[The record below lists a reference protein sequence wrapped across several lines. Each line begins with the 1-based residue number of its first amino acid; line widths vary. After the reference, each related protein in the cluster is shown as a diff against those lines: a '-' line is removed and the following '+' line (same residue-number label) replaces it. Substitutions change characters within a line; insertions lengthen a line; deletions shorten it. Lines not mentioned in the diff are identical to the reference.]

1 MTGKGSTIDVGVWLQ
16 DLGLEQYEAI
26 FRANAIEADVL
37 RELTDQDF
45 EKLGVLLG
53 HRRRL
58 LRAIAELDG
67 IEKAPP
73 KPTTP
78 AATPQDTAERRQV
91 TVMFSD
97 LVGSTALSARMD
109 PEDLREIISAYQKCV
124 AQTVQRFGGF
134 VAKYMGDGVLVYFG
148 YPQAHEDDAE
158 RAVRAGLELVQM
170 VGGLKSSAPLQT
182 RVGIAT
188 GLVVVGDLIG
198 SGSAQ
203 EQTVVGETPN
213 VAARLQGIAEPN
225 TVAIA
230 ESTRKLLGNLFD
242 LKDLGAQDLKGM
254 GSQVRA
260 WAALQPASVE
270 SRFEALHA
278 TGLTE
283 LVGREE
289 EVELL
294 LRRWSKAKRGEGQ
307 VVLLSGE
314 AGIGKSRLTAA
325 LLERLTAEPHI
336 RFRYFCSP
344 QRTDSALYPIVSQ
357 MERAAGL
364 AHDDTAQTKL
374 DKLDK
379 MLAQTSTSKQDA
391 ALFVEMLSLPHDGR
405 YLALELDPQ
414 QRRQK
419 TLQALTAQVEA
430 LARQNPVLMIFEDA
444 HWTDPTSLEV
454 LGRILDR
461 VHSIPVLLI
470 VTFRPEFEPAWI
482 GRPYVTALT
491 INRLAQRDIEAMID
505 HVVGNNLIPA
515 GVQKDIIEHTDG
527 IPLFVEE
534 MTKAVLEAGTEEEA
548 QRTAATVPSTALAV
562 PASLHASL
570 MARLDRLG
578 PAKEVA
584 QIGAAIGREFS
595 HALLSAVTRKQQADL
610 GSALDRLVRA
620 GLLFRQGVAP
630 HETYL
635 FKHALVQD
643 AAYETLLRSR
653 RQDLHGRIAM
663 EIETQFAEIGEQRP
677 ELLAHHATQAGLI
690 ERAVVQWGKA
700 GRKSVSRSA
709 MVEAVSQLRR
719 GLELVPALSDTPE
732 RQRLEL
738 ELQSALGGALVA
750 SRGIAAPETGSAYA
764 RARVL
769 CEQLGDSVSLIPVLS
784 GQISHHFGR
793 AEYALAQKTAEDLL
807 HLAQSR
813 GDTASELV
821 GSRSMGLNLHLLG
834 EFRAAVRSFERVLQ
848 LYNPNEHGA
857 LTVVA
862 AYDMRALAL
871 TYLSADLFIL
881 GHTQE
886 ALSRGEEAI
895 AWSRQLNHPHTL
907 GYALSFGAL
916 VHLLRRDNEKAEA
929 MTDEVLALAAAQNL
943 PVWLPS
949 ANVLR
954 GYLRVARG
962 DTEALA
968 FARQGI
974 AAKNAQ
980 GSVLN
985 QPCFLSLLAES
996 CERAGKAEE
1005 ALSVLAEAFA
1015 IAERTGERWF
1025 EAELYRLR
1033 GDWLLVHCSGKEAEA
1048 ETCFNRALA
1057 LARQQAAKIWELRSA
1072 VSLARF
1078 WSGRG
1083 HLSEARDLLVP
1094 LCDAFAGTRPTPDIE
1109 AARVLVTELR

>member
-1 MTGKGSTIDVGVWLQ
+1 MDLGGWLRS
-16 DLGLEQYEAI
+16 LGLEEYEAA
-26 FRANAIEADVL
+26 FRQNHIDDTVL
-37 RELTDQDF
+37 PNLTAEDLRD
-45 EKLGVLLG
+45 LGIGSIG
-53 HRRRL
+53 HRRKLLDAVAL
-58 LRAIAELDG
+58 LRAETTTN
-67 IEKAPP
+67 APLPEAPSTVP
-73 KPTTP
+73 KPS
-78 AATPQDTAERRQV
+78 QDTAERRQV

-109 PEDLREIISAYQKCV
+109 PEDLREIISAFQKCV
-124 AQTVQRFGGF
+124 AETVQRFGGF

-158 RAVRAGLELVQM
+158 RAVRAGLEIIEAVSALK
-170 VGGLKSSAPLQT
+170 VGSPLRT
-182 RVGIAT
+182 RGGIAT

-213 VAARLQGIAEPN
+213 LAARLQGVAEPN
-225 TVAIA
+225 TVVIA
-230 ESTRKLLGNLFD
+230 ESTRRLLGNLFD
-242 LKDLGAQDLKGM
+242 FQDLGAQDLKGI
-254 GSQVRA
+254 GSRARA
-260 WAALQPASVE
+260 WAVLRPASIE

-278 TGLTE
+278 SGLTE

-289 EVELL
+289 ELEILM
-294 LRRWSKAKRGEGQ
+294 RRWAKSKTGEGQ

-314 AGIGKSRLTAA
+314 AGIGKSRLSAA

-336 RFRYFCSP
+336 RFRYFCSS

-364 AHDDTAQTKL
+364 APDDTARTKL
-374 DKLDK
+374 DKMDV
-379 MLAQTSTSKQDA
+379 MLAQTATSIQDA
-391 ALFVEMLSLPHDGR
+391 ALFAEMLSLPNDGR
-405 YLALELDPQ
+405 YPALDLDPQ

-419 TLQALTAQVEA
+419 TLEAVTARVEA
-430 LARQNPVLMIFEDA
+430 LSHQNPVLMIFEDA
-444 HWTDPTSLEV
+444 HWTDPTSLEAF
-454 LGRILDR
+454 GRIVDR
-461 VHSIPVLLI
+461 IRSIPVLLI
-470 VTFRPEFEPAWI
+470 VTFRPEFEPPWI

-505 HVVGNNLIPA
+505 HVVGNKLIPA
-515 GVQKDIIEHTDG
+515 GVQKDIIERTDG

-595 HALLSAVTRKQQADL
+595 HALLSAVTPKQEADL

-620 GLLFRQGVAP
+620 GLLFRQGVPP

-653 RQDLHGRIAM
+653 RQDLHGRIAI
-663 EIETQFAEIGEQRP
+663 EIETHFAEIAEQRP

-764 RARVL
+764 RARAL

-784 GQISHHFGR
+784 GQVSHHFGR
-793 AEYALAQKTAEDLL
+793 AEYAMAQRTAEDLL
-807 HLAQSR
+807 RLAKSR

-834 EFRAAVRSFERVLQ
+834 EFTAAARSFERVLQ
-848 LYNPNEHGA
+848 LYDPNEHGA
-857 LTVVA
+857 LTAVA

-881 GHTQE
+881 GHTDE

-895 AWSRQLNHPHTL
+895 AWSRKLNHPHTL

-916 VHLLRRDNEKAEA
+916 VRLLRRENEKAEA
-929 MTDEVLALAAAQNL
+929 MTEEVLALVATQNL

-949 ANVLR
+949 ANVMR
-954 GYLRVARG
+954 GHLRVARG

-985 QPCFLSLLAES
+985 QPFFLSLLAAS
-996 CERAGKAEE
+996 CERAGKADE
-1005 ALSVLAEAFA
+1005 ALALLAEAFA

-1033 GDWLLVHCSGKEAEA
+1033 GDWLLVHCTEKEADA
-1048 ETCFNRALA
+1048 ETCFHRALA

-1083 HLSEARDLLVP
+1083 RLIEARDLLVP
-1094 LCDAFAGTRPTPDIE
+1094 LCNAFAGNSPIPDTE
-1109 AARVLVTELR
+1109 AARVLLIELR

>member
-1 MTGKGSTIDVGVWLQ
+1 MSAPTPITDWL
-16 DLGLEQYEAI
+16 
-26 FRANAIEADVL
+26 
-37 RELTDQDF
+37 
-45 EKLGVLLG
+45 EKLGLGQYAQRFLENEIALSILPDLTDADLKELGVSALG
-53 HRRRL
+53 HRRLL
-58 LRAIAELDG
+58 LRAIAELASR
-67 IEKAPP
+67 EKDAP
-73 KPTTP
+73 K
-78 AATPQDTAERRQV
+78 ATVATAPSAPQDTAERRQV

-109 PEDLREIISAYQKCV
+109 PEDLREVISAYQKCV
-124 AQTVQRFGGF
+124 VETVDRFGGF

-148 YPQAHEDDAE
+148 YPQAHEDDTE
-158 RAVRAGLELVQM
+158 RAVRAGLELVAS
-170 VGGLKSSAPLQT
+170 VSVLKSSSRLQT

-198 SGSAQ
+198 SGEAQ
-203 EQTVVGETPN
+203 ERGIVGETPN
-213 VAARLQGIAEPN
+213 LAARLQGIAEPN
-225 TVAIA
+225 VVVIA
-230 ESTRKLLGNLFD
+230 DSTRKLLGNLFE
-242 LKDLGAQDLKGM
+242 LKDLGPRDLKGIA
-254 GSQVRA
+254 GLVLA
-260 WAALQPASVE
+260 WAALRPASVE
-270 SRFEALHA
+270 SRFEAMHGTA
-278 TGLTE
+278 LTA

-289 EVELL
+289 ELELL
-294 LRRWSKAKRGEGQ
+294 LRRWSKAKTGEGQ
-307 VVLLSGE
+307 VVLISGE
-314 AGIGKSRLTAA
+314 AGIGKSRLSAA
-325 LLERLTAEPHI
+325 LLERLTSEPHI
-336 RFRYFCSP
+336 RFRYFCSA

-364 AHDDTAQTKL
+364 APDDTARTKF
-374 DKLDK
+374 DKLDV
-379 MLAQTSTSKQDA
+379 MLAQTSTSRQDA
-391 ALFVEMLSLPHDGR
+391 ALFAEMLSLPNDGR
-405 YLALELDPQ
+405 YLALDMDPQ

-419 TLQALTAQVEA
+419 TLEALTAQVEA
-430 LARQNPVLMIFEDA
+430 LSHLKPVLMIFEDA
-444 HWTDPTSLEV
+444 HWTDPTSLEAF
-454 LGRILDR
+454 GRIVDR
-461 VHSIPVLLI
+461 IRSIPVLLI
-470 VTFRPEFEPAWI
+470 VTFRPEFEPPWI

-491 INRLAQRDIEAMID
+491 INRLAQRDIEAIID
-505 HVVGNNLIPA
+505 HVVGNKLIPA
-515 GVQKDIIEHTDG
+515 GVRKDIIERTDG

-548 QRTAATVPSTALAV
+548 QRTAATVPSTASAV

-595 HALLSAVTRKQQADL
+595 HALLSAVTPKQEADL

-620 GLLFRQGVAP
+620 GLLFRQGVPP

-653 RQDLHGRIAM
+653 RQDLHGRIAI
-663 EIETQFAEIGEQRP
+663 EIETHFAEIAEQRP
-677 ELLAHHATQAGLI
+677 ELLAHHATQAGLV

-709 MVEAVSQLRR
+709 MVEAVSQLQR

-793 AEYALAQKTAEDLL
+793 AEYALAQRTAEDLL
-807 HLAQSR
+807 HLAQRR
-813 GDTASELV
+813 GDIASELV

-834 EFRAAVRSFERVLQ
+834 EFTAAVRSFERVLQ

-857 LTVVA
+857 LTAVA

-881 GHTQE
+881 GHTE
-886 ALSRGEEAI
+886 KALSYGEQAI

-907 GYALSFGAL
+907 GYALSFGAI

-929 MTDEVLALAAAQNL
+929 MTEEVLALAAAQNL

-949 ANVLR
+949 ANVFR

-985 QPCFLSLLAES
+985 QPVFLSLLAAS
-996 CERAGKAEE
+996 CERAGKADE
-1005 ALSVLAEAFA
+1005 ALSLLAEAFA

-1033 GDWLLVHCSGKEAEA
+1033 GDWLLVHCGGKESEA
-1048 ETCFNRALA
+1048 ETCFHRALA
-1057 LARQQAAKIWELRSA
+1057 LARQQAAKTWELRSTI
-1072 VSLARF
+1072 SLARF

-1083 HLSEARDLLVP
+1083 RVSEARDLLAP
-1094 LCDAFAGTRPTPDIE
+1094 LCDAFAGNRPIPDIE
-1109 AARVLVTELR
+1109 AAKALLIELR

>member
-1 MTGKGSTIDVGVWLQ
+1 MRIG
-16 DLGLEQYEAI
+16 
-26 FRANAIEADVL
+26 
-37 RELTDQDF
+37 
-45 EKLGVLLG
+45 
-53 HRRRL
+53 
-58 LRAIAELDG
+58 
-67 IEKAPP
+67 
-73 KPTTP
+73 PTP
-78 AATPQDTAERRQV
+78 
-91 TVMFSD
+91 
-97 LVGSTALSARMD
+97 
-109 PEDLREIISAYQKCV
+109 
-124 AQTVQRFGGF
+124 
-134 VAKYMGDGVLVYFG
+134 
-148 YPQAHEDDAE
+148 
-158 RAVRAGLELVQM
+158 
-170 VGGLKSSAPLQT
+170 
-182 RVGIAT
+182 
-188 GLVVVGDLIG
+188 
-198 SGSAQ
+198 
-203 EQTVVGETPN
+203 
-213 VAARLQGIAEPN
+213 
-225 TVAIA
+225 
-230 ESTRKLLGNLFD
+230 
-242 LKDLGAQDLKGM
+242 
-254 GSQVRA
+254 RA
-260 WAALQPASVE
+260 WKRSVE
-270 SRFEALHA
+270 IVDR
-278 TGLTE
+278 
-283 LVGREE
+283 
-289 EVELL
+289 
-294 LRRWSKAKRGEGQ
+294 
-307 VVLLSGE
+307 
-314 AGIGKSRLTAA
+314 
-325 LLERLTAEPHI
+325 I
-336 RFRYFCSP
+336 R
-344 QRTDSALYPIVSQ
+344 
-357 MERAAGL
+357 
-364 AHDDTAQTKL
+364 
-374 DKLDK
+374 
-379 MLAQTSTSKQDA
+379 
-391 ALFVEMLSLPHDGR
+391 
-405 YLALELDPQ
+405 
-414 QRRQK
+414 
-419 TLQALTAQVEA
+419 
-430 LARQNPVLMIFEDA
+430 
-444 HWTDPTSLEV
+444 
-454 LGRILDR
+454 
-461 VHSIPVLLI
+461 SIPVLLI
-470 VTFRPEFEPAWI
+470 VTFRPEFEPPWI

-505 HVVGNNLIPA
+505 HVVGNKLIPA
-515 GVQKDIIEHTDG
+515 GVQKDIIERTDG

-595 HALLSAVTRKQQADL
+595 HALLSAVTPKQEADL

-620 GLLFRQGVAP
+620 GLLFRQGVPP

-653 RQDLHGRIAM
+653 RQDLHGRIAI
-663 EIETQFAEIGEQRP
+663 EIETHFAEIAEQRP

-764 RARVL
+764 RARAL

-784 GQISHHFGR
+784 GQVSHHFGR
-793 AEYALAQKTAEDLL
+793 AEYAMAQRTAEDLL
-807 HLAQSR
+807 RLAKSR

-834 EFRAAVRSFERVLQ
+834 EFTAAARSFERVLQ
-848 LYNPNEHGA
+848 LYDPNEHGA
-857 LTVVA
+857 LTAVA

-881 GHTQE
+881 GHTDE

-895 AWSRQLNHPHTL
+895 AWSRKLNHPHTL

-916 VHLLRRDNEKAEA
+916 VRLLRRENEKAEA
-929 MTDEVLALAAAQNL
+929 MTEEVLALVATQNL

-949 ANVLR
+949 ANVMR
-954 GYLRVARG
+954 GHLRVARG

-985 QPCFLSLLAES
+985 QPFFLSLLAAS
-996 CERAGKAEE
+996 CERAGKADE
-1005 ALSVLAEAFA
+1005 ALALLAEAFA

-1033 GDWLLVHCSGKEAEA
+1033 GDWLLVHCNEKEADA
-1048 ETCFNRALA
+1048 ETCFHRALA

-1083 HLSEARDLLVP
+1083 RLNEARDLLVP
-1094 LCDAFAGTRPTPDIE
+1094 LCNAFAGNSPIPDTE
-1109 AARVLVTELR
+1109 AARVLLIELR

>member
-1 MTGKGSTIDVGVWLQ
+1 
-16 DLGLEQYEAI
+16 
-26 FRANAIEADVL
+26 
-37 RELTDQDF
+37 
-45 EKLGVLLG
+45 
-53 HRRRL
+53 
-58 LRAIAELDG
+58 
-67 IEKAPP
+67 
-73 KPTTP
+73 
-78 AATPQDTAERRQV
+78 
-91 TVMFSD
+91 
-97 LVGSTALSARMD
+97 
-109 PEDLREIISAYQKCV
+109 
-124 AQTVQRFGGF
+124 
-134 VAKYMGDGVLVYFG
+134 
-148 YPQAHEDDAE
+148 
-158 RAVRAGLELVQM
+158 
-170 VGGLKSSAPLQT
+170 
-182 RVGIAT
+182 
-188 GLVVVGDLIG
+188 
-198 SGSAQ
+198 
-203 EQTVVGETPN
+203 
-213 VAARLQGIAEPN
+213 
-225 TVAIA
+225 
-230 ESTRKLLGNLFD
+230 
-242 LKDLGAQDLKGM
+242 
-254 GSQVRA
+254 
-260 WAALQPASVE
+260 
-270 SRFEALHA
+270 
-278 TGLTE
+278 
-283 LVGREE
+283 
-289 EVELL
+289 
-294 LRRWSKAKRGEGQ
+294 
-307 VVLLSGE
+307 
-314 AGIGKSRLTAA
+314 
-325 LLERLTAEPHI
+325 
-336 RFRYFCSP
+336 
-344 QRTDSALYPIVSQ
+344 
-357 MERAAGL
+357 
-364 AHDDTAQTKL
+364 
-374 DKLDK
+374 
-379 MLAQTSTSKQDA
+379 
-391 ALFVEMLSLPHDGR
+391 
-405 YLALELDPQ
+405 
-414 QRRQK
+414 
-419 TLQALTAQVEA
+419 
-430 LARQNPVLMIFEDA
+430 MIFEDA
-444 HWTDPTSLEV
+444 HWTDPTSLEAF
-454 LGRILDR
+454 GRIVDR
-461 VHSIPVLLI
+461 IRSIPVLLI
-470 VTFRPEFEPAWI
+470 VTFRPEFEPPWI

-505 HVVGNNLIPA
+505 HVVGNKLIPA
-515 GVQKDIIEHTDG
+515 GVQKDIIERTDG

-595 HALLSAVTRKQQADL
+595 HALLSAVTPKQEADL

-620 GLLFRQGVAP
+620 GLLFRQGVPP

-653 RQDLHGRIAM
+653 RQDLHGRIAI
-663 EIETQFAEIGEQRP
+663 EIETHFAEIAEQRP

-764 RARVL
+764 RARAL

-784 GQISHHFGR
+784 GQVSHHFGR
-793 AEYALAQKTAEDLL
+793 AEYAMAQRTAEDLL
-807 HLAQSR
+807 RLAKSR

-834 EFRAAVRSFERVLQ
+834 EFTAAARSFERVLQ
-848 LYNPNEHGA
+848 LYDPNEHGA
-857 LTVVA
+857 LTAVA

-881 GHTQE
+881 GHTDE

-895 AWSRQLNHPHTL
+895 AWSRKLNHPHTL

-916 VHLLRRDNEKAEA
+916 VRLLRRENEKAEA
-929 MTDEVLALAAAQNL
+929 MTEEVLALVATQNL

-949 ANVLR
+949 ANVMR
-954 GYLRVARG
+954 GHLRVARG

-985 QPCFLSLLAES
+985 QPFFLSLLAAS
-996 CERAGKAEE
+996 CERAGKADE
-1005 ALSVLAEAFA
+1005 ALALLAEAFA

-1033 GDWLLVHCSGKEAEA
+1033 GDWLLVHCTEKEADA
-1048 ETCFNRALA
+1048 ETCFHRALA

-1083 HLSEARDLLVP
+1083 RLNEARDLLVP
-1094 LCDAFAGTRPTPDIE
+1094 LCNAFAGNSPIPDTE
-1109 AARVLVTELR
+1109 AARVLLIELR

>member
-1 MTGKGSTIDVGVWLQ
+1 
-16 DLGLEQYEAI
+16 
-26 FRANAIEADVL
+26 
-37 RELTDQDF
+37 
-45 EKLGVLLG
+45 
-53 HRRRL
+53 
-58 LRAIAELDG
+58 
-67 IEKAPP
+67 
-73 KPTTP
+73 
-78 AATPQDTAERRQV
+78 
-91 TVMFSD
+91 
-97 LVGSTALSARMD
+97 
-109 PEDLREIISAYQKCV
+109 
-124 AQTVQRFGGF
+124 
-134 VAKYMGDGVLVYFG
+134 
-148 YPQAHEDDAE
+148 
-158 RAVRAGLELVQM
+158 
-170 VGGLKSSAPLQT
+170 
-182 RVGIAT
+182 
-188 GLVVVGDLIG
+188 
-198 SGSAQ
+198 
-203 EQTVVGETPN
+203 
-213 VAARLQGIAEPN
+213 
-225 TVAIA
+225 
-230 ESTRKLLGNLFD
+230 
-242 LKDLGAQDLKGM
+242 
-254 GSQVRA
+254 
-260 WAALQPASVE
+260 
-270 SRFEALHA
+270 
-278 TGLTE
+278 
-283 LVGREE
+283 
-289 EVELL
+289 
-294 LRRWSKAKRGEGQ
+294 
-307 VVLLSGE
+307 
-314 AGIGKSRLTAA
+314 
-325 LLERLTAEPHI
+325 
-336 RFRYFCSP
+336 
-344 QRTDSALYPIVSQ
+344 

-364 AHDDTAQTKL
+364 APDDTARTKL
-374 DKLDK
+374 DKMEV
-379 MLAQTSTSKQDA
+379 MLAQTATSMQDA
-391 ALFVEMLSLPHDGR
+391 ALFAEMLSLPNDGR
-405 YLALELDPQ
+405 YPALDLDPQ

-419 TLQALTAQVEA
+419 TLEAVTARVEA
-430 LARQNPVLMIFEDA
+430 LSHQNPVLMIFEDA
-444 HWTDPTSLEV
+444 HWTDPTSLEAF
-454 LGRILDR
+454 GRIVDR
-461 VHSIPVLLI
+461 IRSIPVLLI
-470 VTFRPEFEPAWI
+470 VTFRPEFEPPWI

-505 HVVGNNLIPA
+505 HVVGNKLIPA
-515 GVQKDIIEHTDG
+515 GVQKDIIERTDG

-595 HALLSAVTRKQQADL
+595 HALLSAVTPKQEADL

-620 GLLFRQGVAP
+620 GLLFRQGIPP

-653 RQDLHGRIAM
+653 RQDLHGRIAI
-663 EIETQFAEIGEQRP
+663 EIETHFAEIAEQRP

-750 SRGIAAPETGSAYA
+750 SRGIAAPDTGSAYA

-784 GQISHHFGR
+784 GQVSHHFGR
-793 AEYALAQKTAEDLL
+793 AEYAMAQRTAEDLL
-807 HLAQSR
+807 RLAKSR

-834 EFRAAVRSFERVLQ
+834 EFTAAARSFERVLQ
-848 LYNPNEHGA
+848 LYDPNEHGA
-857 LTVVA
+857 LTAVA

-881 GHTQE
+881 GHTDE

-895 AWSRQLNHPHTL
+895 AWSRKLNHPHTL

-916 VHLLRRDNEKAEA
+916 VRLLRRENEKAEA
-929 MTDEVLALAAAQNL
+929 MTEEVLALVATQNL

-949 ANVLR
+949 ANVMR
-954 GYLRVARG
+954 GHLRVARG

-985 QPCFLSLLAES
+985 QPFFLSLLAAS
-996 CERAGKAEE
+996 CERAGKADE
-1005 ALSVLAEAFA
+1005 ALALLAEAFA

-1033 GDWLLVHCSGKEAEA
+1033 GDWLLVHCNEKEADA
-1048 ETCFNRALA
+1048 ETCFHRALA

-1083 HLSEARDLLVP
+1083 RLNEARDLLVP
-1094 LCDAFAGTRPTPDIE
+1094 LCNAFAGNSPIPDTE
-1109 AARVLVTELR
+1109 AARVLLIELR

>member
-1 MTGKGSTIDVGVWLQ
+1 MTDIV
-16 DLGLEQYEAI
+16 
-26 FRANAIEADVL
+26 
-37 RELTDQDF
+37 
-45 EKLGVLLG
+45 
-53 HRRRL
+53 
-58 LRAIAELDG
+58 
-67 IEKAPP
+67 
-73 KPTTP
+73 
-78 AATPQDTAERRQV
+78 ER
-91 TVMFSD
+91 
-97 LVGSTALSARMD
+97 
-109 PEDLREIISAYQKCV
+109 
-124 AQTVQRFGGF
+124 
-134 VAKYMGDGVLVYFG
+134 
-148 YPQAHEDDAE
+148 
-158 RAVRAGLELVQM
+158 
-170 VGGLKSSAPLQT
+170 
-182 RVGIAT
+182 
-188 GLVVVGDLIG
+188 
-198 SGSAQ
+198 
-203 EQTVVGETPN
+203 
-213 VAARLQGIAEPN
+213 
-225 TVAIA
+225 
-230 ESTRKLLGNLFD
+230 
-242 LKDLGAQDLKGM
+242 
-254 GSQVRA
+254 
-260 WAALQPASVE
+260 
-270 SRFEALHA
+270 
-278 TGLTE
+278 
-283 LVGREE
+283 
-289 EVELL
+289 
-294 LRRWSKAKRGEGQ
+294 
-307 VVLLSGE
+307 
-314 AGIGKSRLTAA
+314 
-325 LLERLTAEPHI
+325 
-336 RFRYFCSP
+336 
-344 QRTDSALYPIVSQ
+344 
-357 MERAAGL
+357 
-364 AHDDTAQTKL
+364 
-374 DKLDK
+374 
-379 MLAQTSTSKQDA
+379 
-391 ALFVEMLSLPHDGR
+391 
-405 YLALELDPQ
+405 
-414 QRRQK
+414 
-419 TLQALTAQVEA
+419 
-430 LARQNPVLMIFEDA
+430 
-444 HWTDPTSLEV
+444 
-454 LGRILDR
+454 
-461 VHSIPVLLI
+461 
-470 VTFRPEFEPAWI
+470 
-482 GRPYVTALT
+482 
-491 INRLAQRDIEAMID
+491 
-505 HVVGNNLIPA
+505 
-515 GVQKDIIEHTDG
+515 TDG

-534 MTKAVLEAGTEEEA
+534 MTKAVLEAEGEDDA
-548 QRTAATVPSTALAV
+548 RRTAGAVPSTALAV

-595 HALLSAVTRKQQADL
+595 HALLSAVTPKREADL

-620 GLLFRQGVAP
+620 GLLFRQGVPP

-653 RQDLHGRIAM
+653 RQDLHGRIAI
-663 EIETQFAEIGEQRP
+663 EIETHFAEIAEQRP

-690 ERAVVQWGKA
+690 ERAVVQWAKA
-700 GRKSVSRSA
+700 GRRSVSRSA

-793 AEYALAQKTAEDLL
+793 AEYALAQRTAEDLL

-813 GDTASELV
+813 GDIASELV
-821 GSRSMGLNLHLLG
+821 GNRSMGLNLHLLG
-834 EFRAAVRSFERVLQ
+834 EFCAAVRSFERVLQ

-857 LTVVA
+857 LTAVA

-871 TYLSADLFIL
+871 TYLSVDLFIL
-881 GHTQE
+881 GHTE
-886 ALSRGEEAI
+886 KALSHGEEAI

-907 GYALSFGAL
+907 GYALSFGAI

-929 MTDEVLALAAAQNL
+929 MTEEVLALAAAQNL

-968 FARQGI
+968 FVRQGI

-985 QPCFLSLLAES
+985 QPFMLSLLVQS

-1033 GDWLLVHCSGKEAEA
+1033 GDWLLVHCSGMEAEA
-1048 ETCFNRALA
+1048 ETCLHRALV
-1057 LARQQAAKIWELRSA
+1057 LAGQQAAKIWELRAA

-1083 HLSEARDLLVP
+1083 RLREAGDLLVP
-1094 LCDAFAGTRPTPDIE
+1094 LCDALAGSRPIPDIE
-1109 AARVLVTELR
+1109 AARALLVELQ

>member
-1 MTGKGSTIDVGVWLQ
+1 MRIG
-16 DLGLEQYEAI
+16 
-26 FRANAIEADVL
+26 
-37 RELTDQDF
+37 
-45 EKLGVLLG
+45 
-53 HRRRL
+53 
-58 LRAIAELDG
+58 
-67 IEKAPP
+67 
-73 KPTTP
+73 PTP
-78 AATPQDTAERRQV
+78 
-91 TVMFSD
+91 
-97 LVGSTALSARMD
+97 
-109 PEDLREIISAYQKCV
+109 
-124 AQTVQRFGGF
+124 
-134 VAKYMGDGVLVYFG
+134 
-148 YPQAHEDDAE
+148 
-158 RAVRAGLELVQM
+158 
-170 VGGLKSSAPLQT
+170 
-182 RVGIAT
+182 
-188 GLVVVGDLIG
+188 
-198 SGSAQ
+198 
-203 EQTVVGETPN
+203 
-213 VAARLQGIAEPN
+213 
-225 TVAIA
+225 
-230 ESTRKLLGNLFD
+230 
-242 LKDLGAQDLKGM
+242 
-254 GSQVRA
+254 RA
-260 WAALQPASVE
+260 WKRSVE
-270 SRFEALHA
+270 IVDR
-278 TGLTE
+278 
-283 LVGREE
+283 
-289 EVELL
+289 
-294 LRRWSKAKRGEGQ
+294 
-307 VVLLSGE
+307 
-314 AGIGKSRLTAA
+314 
-325 LLERLTAEPHI
+325 I
-336 RFRYFCSP
+336 R
-344 QRTDSALYPIVSQ
+344 
-357 MERAAGL
+357 
-364 AHDDTAQTKL
+364 
-374 DKLDK
+374 
-379 MLAQTSTSKQDA
+379 
-391 ALFVEMLSLPHDGR
+391 
-405 YLALELDPQ
+405 
-414 QRRQK
+414 
-419 TLQALTAQVEA
+419 
-430 LARQNPVLMIFEDA
+430 
-444 HWTDPTSLEV
+444 
-454 LGRILDR
+454 
-461 VHSIPVLLI
+461 SIPVLLI
-470 VTFRPEFEPAWI
+470 VTFRPEFEPPWI

-505 HVVGNNLIPA
+505 HVVGNKLIPA
-515 GVQKDIIEHTDG
+515 GVQKDIIERTDG

-595 HALLSAVTRKQQADL
+595 HALLSAVTPKQEADL

-620 GLLFRQGVAP
+620 GLLFRQGVPP

-653 RQDLHGRIAM
+653 RQDLHGRIAI
-663 EIETQFAEIGEQRP
+663 EIETHFAEIAEQRP

-764 RARVL
+764 RARAL

-784 GQISHHFGR
+784 GQVSHHFGR
-793 AEYALAQKTAEDLL
+793 AEYAMAQRTAEDLL
-807 HLAQSR
+807 RLAKSR

-834 EFRAAVRSFERVLQ
+834 EFTAAARSFQRVLQ
-848 LYNPNEHGA
+848 LYDPNEHGA
-857 LTVVA
+857 LTAVT

-881 GHTQE
+881 GHTDE

-895 AWSRQLNHPHTL
+895 AWSRKLNHPHTL

-916 VHLLRRDNEKAEA
+916 VRLLRRENEKAEA
-929 MTDEVLALAAAQNL
+929 MTEEVLALVATQNL

-949 ANVLR
+949 ANVMR
-954 GYLRVARG
+954 GHLRVARG

-985 QPCFLSLLAES
+985 QPFFLSLLAAS
-996 CERAGKAEE
+996 CERAGKADE
-1005 ALSVLAEAFA
+1005 ALALLAEAFA

-1033 GDWLLVHCSGKEAEA
+1033 GDWLLVHCNEKEADA
-1048 ETCFNRALA
+1048 ETCFHRALA

-1083 HLSEARDLLVP
+1083 RLNEARDLLVP
-1094 LCDAFAGTRPTPDIE
+1094 LCNAFAGNSPIPDTE
-1109 AARVLVTELR
+1109 AARVLLIELR